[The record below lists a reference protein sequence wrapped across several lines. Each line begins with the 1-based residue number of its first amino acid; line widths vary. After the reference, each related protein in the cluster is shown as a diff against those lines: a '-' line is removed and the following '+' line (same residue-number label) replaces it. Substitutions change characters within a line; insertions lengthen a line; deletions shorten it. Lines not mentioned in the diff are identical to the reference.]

1 MPTSKLPELVLNAD
15 EIKTLRQWARRP
27 TTAQEVALRSR
38 IVLQCAQGDGL
49 ASNTV
54 VADELVVQRGTVAK
68 WRSRFVTAR
77 LDGLL
82 DEPRPGRPR
91 TISDDQVEA
100 VIVKT
105 LESAAKDAT
114 HWSTRS
120 MAAESG
126 LTQTAVSRTWR
137 AFGLKLHRQDSWKLS
152 KNPQFVDKVKDV
164 VGLYLNPPER
174 AVVLCVDE
182 LGRTEAR

>member
-82 DEPRPGRPR
+82 DEPRP
-91 TISDDQVEA
+91 
-100 VIVKT
+100 
-105 LESAAKDAT
+105 AT
-114 HWSTRS
+114 PSCCLSTELS
-120 MAAESG
+120 
-126 LTQTAVSRTWR
+126 TSR
-137 AFGLKLHRQDSWKLS
+137 
-152 KNPQFVDKVKDV
+152 
-164 VGLYLNPPER
+164 
-174 AVVLCVDE
+174 
-182 LGRTEAR
+182 